1 MDIDYDKYGREDL
14 ESALRAI
21 DKEKHP
27 ENYRRALAAWERLQ
41 AQGPQEG
48 ARPEEPAAPV
58 PVYRNFWRRI
68 GATLL
73 DGLIMM
79 PLGLAPFYIF
89 KADFN
94 AGIAYYLL
102 LMPLGA
108 VYHIWFHTRYGATP
122 GKMAVGL
129 KLMTADLQRVRLEH
143 AARRSAP
150 EIALAIVSAMVIM
163 PILFAN
169 REAIPTMGFMAFA
182 AMLGSGSAKSVG
194 TLSNLWIYS
203 EWITML
209 FNPRRRAIH
218 DFIGGT
224 VVVRWVPP
232 ARLQ

>member
-1 MDIDYDKYGREDL
+1 MDIDYEKYGREDL

-27 ENYRRALAAWERLQ
+27 ENHRRALDALEKLKAQ
-41 AQGPQEG
+41 AVADGGGE
-48 ARPEEPAAPV
+48 AEPAGPV

-73 DGLIMM
+73 DGLIML
-79 PLGLAPFYIF
+79 PLGIAPYFIF
-89 KADFN
+89 KVDFL
-94 AGIAYYLL
+94 AGAAYYLL

-129 KLMTADLQRVRLEH
+129 KLMTADLGRVRLEH

-150 EIALAIVSAMVIM
+150 EIALAIVSTVVVM

-169 REAIPTMGFMAFA
+169 REAIPGMGFVAFA
-182 AMLGSGSAKSVG
+182 ALMGSGSAKSVG
-194 TLSNLWIYS
+194 TLSNIWIYS
-203 EWITML
+203 EWLTML

-232 ARLQ
+232 GR